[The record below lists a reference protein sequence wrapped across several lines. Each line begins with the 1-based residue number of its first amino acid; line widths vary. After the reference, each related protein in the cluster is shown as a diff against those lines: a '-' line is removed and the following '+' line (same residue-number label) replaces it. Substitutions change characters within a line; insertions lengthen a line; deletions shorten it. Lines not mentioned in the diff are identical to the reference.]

1 MRKRG
6 WRIKKIGE
14 NARKEQRNR
23 KEGEDT
29 MISVE
34 NIRKKS

>member
-1 MRKRG
+1 MED
-6 WRIKKIGE
+6 KKIGE
-14 NARKEQRNR
+14 NIRKEQRNR

>member
-1 MRKRG
+1 MED
-6 WRIKKIGE
+6 KKIGE
-14 NARKEQRNR
+14 NIRKEQRNR

-29 MISVE
+29 MILVE